1 VFYVRRAAA
10 GAPQAVE
17 AKENVRIQDE
27 TVTLASISYQNFFRS
42 YPVRPR
48 RAPAGAPAR
57 PLRRGAAH
65 YRRVFSPSCRSTRC
79 QRTGHEVRARRGHS
93 ARPLGRARR
102 RVRVV
107 GRHRRPQPAQRG
119 QAAAAGGRVVAQ
131 AVRGQRRAREQPELR

>member
-1 VFYVRRAAA
+1 MLYVRRAAA

-57 PLRRGAAH
+57 PRRRGEAH
-65 YRRVFSPSCRSTRC
+65 YRRVFSPSLYT
-79 QRTGHEVRARRGHS
+79 VS
-93 ARPLGRARR
+93 ARWA
-102 RVRVV
+102 
-107 GRHRRPQPAQRG
+107 RG
-119 QAAAAGGRVVAQ
+119 QGWLDLTAAQAAGPQ
-131 AVRGQRRAREQPELR
+131 T